1 MPALRKLSGLSYTM
15 ASALRGSQRALSAD
29 DMIYDNTDN
38 FLRSGIVKFNIPR
51 YASDDNS
58 MLPSGLTW
66 VRVRMNKRFDAVC
79 KVIGITAQV
88 AGAVFEDNGNETSHL
103 ENGIKAKTIS
113 KLVSGIPGIKSVLQ
127 PYSSY
132 GGQAAE
138 TDEKFYRRVSE
149 RLRHKS
155 RAVSVWDYEHLILQ
169 EFPEIYKVK
178 CLNHTKVRTVAG
190 TNRFTYL
197 SPGDV
202 TIVVIPDIVNKNVF
216 DIYQPRVSRTLLN
229 DIQRFVNRLNTLH
242 VNAAV
247 INADYEEVAIQLKVK
262 FRKGFDESYYRKV
275 LNSDITKLL
284 SPWAFENSAPIDFS
298 TSLHRSS
305 VINYVEE
312 LEYVDFVE
320 DVVLLLNGSTSI
332 IRVVPS
338 GPATV
343 LVSAKEHTIGSV
355 ESSYNEI
362 N

>member
-1 MPALRKLSGLSYTM
+1 
-15 ASALRGSQRALSAD
+15 
-29 DMIYDNTDN
+29 
-38 FLRSGIVKFNIPR
+38 
-51 YASDDNS
+51 
-58 MLPSGLTW
+58 
-66 VRVRMNKRFDAVC
+66 MNKRFDAVC

-88 AGAVFEDNGNETSHL
+88 AGAVFEDNGNDTSHL
-103 ENGIKAKTIS
+103 KNGIKAKTIS
-113 KLVSGIPGIKSVLQ
+113 KLVNGIPGVKSISQ
-127 PYSSY
+127 PYSSF
-132 GGQAAE
+132 GGQSAE
-138 TDEKFYRRVSE
+138 TDEKYFRRVSE
-149 RLRHKS
+149 RLRHKN

-169 EFPEIYKVK
+169 EFPDIYKVK

-190 TNRFTYL
+190 SNRFTYL

-229 DIQRFVNRLNTLH
+229 SIQRFVNRLNTMH

-247 INADYEEVAIQLKVK
+247 INADYEEVTIQLKVK

-284 SPWAFENSAPIDFS
+284 SPWAFENSAPVDFS

-320 DVVLLLNGSTSI
+320 DVVLLQNGSTSLTK
-332 IRVVPS
+332 VVPS

-343 LVSAKEHTIGSV
+343 LVSAKEHDIKSV